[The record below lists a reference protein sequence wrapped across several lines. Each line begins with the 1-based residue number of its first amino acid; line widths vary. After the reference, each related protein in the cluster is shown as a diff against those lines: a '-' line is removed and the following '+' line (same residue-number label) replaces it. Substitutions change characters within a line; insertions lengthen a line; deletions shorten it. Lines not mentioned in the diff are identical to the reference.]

1 MNDFVLINYDCW
13 AYPVF
18 VLGGIFGPLFARLY
32 TLHITTQCKSH
43 FDRIWSKSIQQ
54 LLWYCLF
61 HVGAILVSADGSHLH
76 TNKCF
81 CLKAVANVVQPS
93 DNRLWEG
100 KIDVCSDK
108 KTPAD
113 MFPINYTLRSYSIM
127 RWPSAWKTE
136 IIPSLLH
143 TAQNC
148 EFL

>member
-1 MNDFVLINYDCW
+1 MLSVSSIRFRRKFRSSVRAL
-13 AYPVF
+13 
-18 VLGGIFGPLFARLY
+18 LY
-32 TLHITTQCKSH
+32 ITYNNSMQKS
-43 FDRIWSKSIQQ
+43 FWQKIWSKSIQQ

-61 HVGAILVSADGSHLH
+61 HVCAILVSANGSHLH

-81 CLKAVANVVQPS
+81 RLKAVANVVQPS
-93 DNRLWEG
+93 GNRLWEG

-113 MFPINYTLRSYSIM
+113 MFPIYYTLRSYSIM

-136 IIPSLLH
+136 IIPSLPH
-143 TAQNC
+143 IAQNC